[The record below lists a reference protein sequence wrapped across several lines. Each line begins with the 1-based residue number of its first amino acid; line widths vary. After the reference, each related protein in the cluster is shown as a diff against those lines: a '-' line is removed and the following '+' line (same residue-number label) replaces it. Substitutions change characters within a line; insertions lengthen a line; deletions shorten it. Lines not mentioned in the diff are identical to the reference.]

1 MLFNVC
7 NVKIFLRKD
16 ANSVEEYK
24 SGEGDVLS
32 TENESEVRRQELDKT
47 IDGFSLFDDDFMSV
61 VFDRNIEATEFLL
74 NIILERDD
82 MKVIEV
88 IGQREYKNPVIG
100 GRSIR
105 IDIYAKDSKGKI
117 YDIEVQRA
125 DEGADVHRAR
135 FNSSM
140 IDTRMLKE
148 SQGFR
153 ELHESYVI
161 FITKNDV
168 MGSGL
173 PLYHIDRVVK
183 ETGISFGDGSHIIYV
198 NGSYQNEDDPIGKLV
213 HDFDCTE
220 SSDVIYPVLAKQ
232 IHYYKETEGG
242 RSIVCKAVDELAEKR
257 RLDAM
262 FDVVKN
268 LMETMK
274 LSVEQAMEAIK
285 LSEEDRVTLLKRF

>member
-1 MLFNVC
+1 MLSAEN
-7 NVKIFLRKD
+7 KI
-16 ANSVEEYK
+16 
-24 SGEGDVLS
+24 
-32 TENESEVRRQELDKT
+32 EVRKRDLNET
-47 IDGFSLFDDDFMSV
+47 IDGFTLFDDDFMSV
-61 VFDRNIEATEFLL
+61 VFDRNIEAAEFLL

-82 MKVIEV
+82 MEVVEV

-148 SQGFR
+148 RQKFK

-213 HDFDCTE
+213 HDFDCKE
-220 SSDVIYPVLAKQ
+220 SSDMIYPILAKQ

-242 RSIVCKAVDELAEKR
+242 RATMCKAVEELAEKWAEER
-257 RLDAM
+257 RLDTIVN
-262 FDVVKN
+262 DVKN
-268 LMETMK
+268 LMETMTWT
-274 LSVEQAMEAIK
+274 VEQAMDA
-285 LSEEDRVTLLKRF
+285 LRVPDEDKVVLLKRF

>member
-1 MLFNVC
+1 MLPAED
-7 NVKIFLRKD
+7 K
-16 ANSVEEYK
+16 SVTHEQ
-24 SGEGDVLS
+24 DL
-32 TENESEVRRQELDKT
+32 NKT
-47 IDGFSLFDDDFMSV
+47 VDSLALFDDDFMSI

-82 MKVIEV
+82 MEVIEV

-105 IDIYAKDSKGKI
+105 IDIYAKDSTGKI
-117 YDIEVQRA
+117 YDIEVQRS

-148 SQGFR
+148 SQRFK

-220 SSDVIYPVLAKQ
+220 SADVIYPILAKQ

-242 RSIVCKAVDELAEKR
+242 RAIMCKAVEEFAEKR
-257 RLDAM
+257 AEESRIDTI
-262 FDVVKN
+262 VNNIKSI
-268 LMETMK
+268 MK
-274 LSVEQAMEAIK
+274 STKWTLEQAMDVLEI
-285 LSEEDRVTLLKRF
+285 SDEDKSILLKRL

>member
-1 MLFNVC
+1 M
-7 NVKIFLRKD
+7 
-16 ANSVEEYK
+16 SVEKE
-24 SGEGDVLS
+24 E
-32 TENESEVRRQELDKT
+32 EINEQEVNKT
-47 IDGFSLFDDDFMSV
+47 VDGFTLFDDDFMSV

-82 MKVIEV
+82 MEVVEV

-105 IDIYAKDSKGKI
+105 IDIYAKDSKGKV
-117 YDIEVQRA
+117 YDIEVQHA

-148 SQGFR
+148 SQRFK

-213 HDFDCTE
+213 HDFDCKE
-220 SSDVIYPVLAKQ
+220 SADVIYPILAKQ
-232 IHYYKETEGG
+232 IHYFKETEGG
-242 RSIVCKAVDELAEKR
+242 RAVMCKAVEELAETWAERRAEER
-257 RLDAM
+257 RLDTM
-262 FDVVKN
+262 FVVVKN
-268 LMETMK
+268 LMESMQWT
-274 LSVEQAMEAIK
+274 VEQAMDALRISAEDKAI
-285 LSEEDRVTLLKRF
+285 LLKRF